1 MDCTLQAKRNG
12 SSGIHLHISSSGGN
26 IATGFAAYYHLR
38 SLGIPLVAHNIG
50 DVASVAMLPFLAA
63 DTRLAGL
70 HTCFLFHGVCGTRAV
85 NTIDIRD
92 TREVLRH
99 YEHYASR
106 YAALF
111 DARTQ
116 RKFNIRDYIIDGNTS
131 RMPAQVGFEKGITTE
146 QGTSDPVIPEGA
158 VLWSITPNTI

>member
-12 SSGIHLHISSSGGN
+12 SSGIHLHISSSGGSF
-26 IATGFAAYYHLR
+26 AAGFAAYYHLR

-50 DVASVAMLPFLAA
+50 EVASVAMLPFLAA

-70 HTCFLFHGVCGTRAV
+70 YTNFLFHGICGTRAV

-92 TREVLRH
+92 TREVLRS
-99 YEHYASR
+99 YEHNASR
-106 YAALF
+106 YRALF

-116 RKFNIRDYIIDGNTS
+116 GKFNINDYIMNGNTFIIA
-131 RMPAQVGFEKGITTE
+131 AQIGFEKGITTE
-146 QGTSDPVIPEGA
+146 QGTSDPKIPEGA
-158 VLWSITPNTI
+158 VLWSITPNAI